1 MKMKKFETPEVE
13 IIKFETDVLTTDHD
27 SIGDGDVNIGWDDLD

>member
-1 MKMKKFETPEVE
+1 MKKEFESPSLE
-13 IIKFETDVLTTDHD
+13 IVLYTDIEISTTDHD

>member
-1 MKMKKFETPEVE
+1 MKKFENPEIE
-13 IIKFETDVLTTDHD
+13 IIKFDVDVVTTDHG